1 MKALCHYIPALAIR
15 EAVTLVRA
23 LLRDKKVDYQG
34 RTVGFKGGGL
44 KFPLLRPDLPIYIGS
59 NSPMGLRLARELAD
73 GTIVSSCA
81 PRLLWTI
88 PWALSARALPRP
100 GETSSISTELHTS
113 IAVSL
118 PKLKKRWKA

>member
-44 KFPLLRPDLPIYIGS
+44 NFPLLRPDLPIYIAS

-81 PRLLWTI
+81 TEATVDYSLGI
-88 PWALSARALPRP
+88 I
-100 GETSSISTELHTS
+100 GEGASKTGRDILDIDRVAHLNCC
-113 IAVSL
+113 IAS
-118 PKLKKRWKA
+118 KA

>member
-44 KFPLLRPDLPIYIGS
+44 NFPPLRPDLPIYIAS
-59 NSPMGLRLARELAD
+59 NSPMGLRLAGE
-73 GTIVSSCA
+73 VSIEG
-81 PRLLWTI
+81 RF
-88 PWALSARALPRP
+88 
-100 GETSSISTELHTS
+100 
-113 IAVSL
+113 
-118 PKLKKRWKA
+118 